1 MNKSQENKAIQAI
14 KQKLI
19 STVEEI
25 AQALFPDSSPVPVP
39 VTIKKEDHRPRER

>member
-1 MNKSQENKAIQAI
+1 MKKTRKHKTIQAI

-25 AQALFPDSSPVPVP
+25 AQALIPDNSPVPVP
-39 VTIKKEDHRPRER
+39 VAVENKDRRLHER